1 MCDYGCAEGRA
12 LAIFRAVD
20 TIQRLIGV
28 DVDRKLLVDYCRRL
42 DPLISDFLFRRS
54 TPLHIEL
61 FYGSLL
67 DYDHRLNDIDAVTL
81 IEV

>member
-12 LAIFRAVD
+12 LAVFRSVD

-42 DPLISDFLFRRS
+42 DPLISDFLFRRRN
-54 TPLHIEL
+54 PLHIEL
-61 FYGSLL
+61 FHGSLL
-67 DYDHRLNDIDAVTL
+67 DYDYRLNDIDAVTL